1 MLICH
6 TPNIEIMLEIKKSEA
21 VFQHILGFSN
31 VCLNRLPMI
40 QDVEIMHHGAPMV
53 LALPTPPRADRLLGE
68 TGGIS
73 CARKPPLVIV
83 PDF

>member
-1 MLICH
+1 
-6 TPNIEIMLEIKKSEA
+6 MLEIKKSEA

-40 QDVEIMHHGAPMV
+40 QDVEIIHHGTPMV

-73 CARKPPLVIV
+73 SARKPPLVMV